1 MAIKLT
7 ARQQSQLAFLE
18 LLPTKFQRFYSV
30 IEQMAAPK
38 VDESLVRGLI
48 RQLEEIKAGAS
59 QLGMNGLA
67 DAAGQMASTARRGG
81 GQHVKVRGLR
91 DGLSSLK
98 INYDGALK
106 KASVPVAENQTDES
120 AGEGTTA

>member
-1 MAIKLT
+1 MAIKLS

-18 LLPTKFQRFYSV
+18 LLPSKFQRFYRV

-48 RQLEEIKAGAS
+48 RQLEEIKSGAS

-81 GQHVKVRGLR
+81 GQQMKVRGLR
-91 DGLSSLK
+91 DGLGNLK
-98 INYDGALK
+98 MNYDGALK
-106 KASVPVAENQTDES
+106 KASVPAADEVEDS
-120 AGEGTTA
+120 GGKDPPR

>member
-1 MAIKLT
+1 MAIKLS

-18 LLPTKFQRFYSV
+18 PLPPKFQRFHSV

-48 RQLEEIKAGAS
+48 RQLEEIKSGAS
-59 QLGMNGLA
+59 QLGMNGVA
-67 DAAGQMASTARRGG
+67 DAAGQMATTARRGG

-91 DGLSSLK
+91 DGLANLRA
-98 INYDGALK
+98 NYEGALK
-106 KASVPVAENQTDES
+106 KASVPVTEEH
-120 AGEGTTA
+120 GEVGEEPG